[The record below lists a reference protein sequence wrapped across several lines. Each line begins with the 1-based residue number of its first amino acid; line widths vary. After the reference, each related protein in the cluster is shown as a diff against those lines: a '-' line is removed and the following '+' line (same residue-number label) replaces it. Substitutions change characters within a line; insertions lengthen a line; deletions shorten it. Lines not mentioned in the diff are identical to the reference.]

1 MMETKG
7 PLRSSYL
14 SDAMD
19 PMQLPRIVRELKKG
33 ILDSP
38 RTPRRKTHHAC
49 PSQTRA

>member
-38 RTPRRKTHHAC
+38 RVHHFRRQNRH
-49 PSQTRA
+49 Q